1 MSQKKRS
8 FLHYGQ
14 QDIDKTDINAITK
27 VMKSDFL
34 TTGPMVERFEKK
46 LASYANSKYA
56 VVCSNGSAALLLSY
70 LSLGMDNKTDC
81 IIPSLNFAAAANA
94 AKVLGSNLIFS
105 DSCPESGL
113 VRPKDL
119 LQALTKRKYS
129 KVFFVPVHMNGQ
141 AVNLEKL
148 SQICRKNNVNI
159 IEDASH
165 ALGTKFKKND
175 GRTFMIG
182 SCYYSQMTTFSFHP
196 VKTITMGEGGAVTTN
211 NKNIYEKL
219 VKYRN
224 NGIVRSPTS
233 FKNKRIDFSKILDNS
248 YYEIHNYGLN
258 LRASDIH
265 CALGLNQLKRIDKFA
280 LKRKKIVSMYDELF
294 SSEKQWVK
302 PIKKI
307 NHSVSVFHL
316 YVILLNIK
324 KIKVSKSKLISALR
338 KNLIGTMVHYIPL
351 HLQPVFSNE
360 INLIGAEKYYNNCLS
375 LPLHTNMNFSDV
387 KRVVRNLKQIAVG

>member
-1 MSQKKRS
+1 MRQKKNS

-34 TTGPMVERFEKK
+34 TTGPMVEKFEKK
-46 LASYANSKYA
+46 LALYTNAKYA
-56 VVCSNGSAALLLSY
+56 VVCSNGSSALLLSY

-81 IIPSLNFAAAANA
+81 IVPSLNFAAAANA
-94 AKVLGSNLIFS
+94 AKVLGANLIFS

-113 VRPKDL
+113 VRSNDL
-119 LQALTKRKYS
+119 LEALKKRKYS
-129 KVFFVPVHMNGQ
+129 RVFFVPVHMNGQ
-141 AVNLEKL
+141 SVNLEKL
-148 SQICRKNNVNI
+148 SQICKKNNVHI

-165 ALGTKFKKND
+165 ALGTKFRNNV

-182 SCYYSQMTTFSFHP
+182 SCHYSKMTTFSFHP

-211 NKNIYEKL
+211 DKNIYEKL
-219 VKYRN
+219 MKYRN

-233 FKNKRIDFSKILDNS
+233 YKNKRINFSKIIDKS
-248 YYEIHNYGLN
+248 YYEVHNYGFN

-265 CALGLNQLKRIDKFA
+265 CALGLNQLKKIDKFA
-280 LKRKKIVSMYDELF
+280 FKRKKIVKMYDELL
-294 SSEKQWVK
+294 SSERQWVK

-307 NHSVSVFHL
+307 NYSISVFHL

-324 KIKVSKSKLISALR
+324 SIKVSKTKLISELR

-351 HLQPVFSNE
+351 HLQPVFSNKAK
-360 INLIGAEKYYNNCLS
+360 LAGAEKYYNTCLS
-375 LPLHTNMNFSDV
+375 LPLHTNMNYYDV
-387 KRVVRNLKQIAVG
+387 KRVIYKLKEIAIN